1 MGTFSLDSFIGLLL
15 FSFILLLYN
24 RNWDSDLLSLK
35 SYEHPLKVSY
45 CQHSFEL
52 PFKLS
57 SIRSA
62 PYSKWN
68 NKFRLGLSYDLK
80 LHYLTRHFRVTQ
92 VYFQEQRRVNRPP
105 AIPGNNF
112 EFPETPFQF
121 MPPNVAN
128 LQNLPAVANA
138 LVQNAAAQQNQTS
151 ATAQSPQQPL
161 NNLSQQQVASNSLGM
176 VIDNSPPDLYSNPF
190 VRNLCLY
197 LVNITFLSNLM
208 NHICKFY
215 HRDNLGILH
224 LAASF
229 PQAPT

>member
-1 MGTFSLDSFIGLLL
+1 MFSPIIMGTTSLDSLSFLL
-15 FSFILLLYN
+15 FFSICLLIYN

-35 SYEHPLKVSY
+35 SYELPLKASY
-45 CQHSFEL
+45 GQHPFEM

-57 SIRSA
+57 HLRSA
-62 PYSKWN
+62 PYYKWS
-68 NKFRLGLSYDLK
+68 NKFRLGLSSDLK

-92 VYFQEQRRVNRPP
+92 VYFQEQRRGNRPP

-121 MPPNVAN
+121 IPPNVAN

-161 NNLSQQQVASNSLGM
+161 NNLSQQQVASNPLGM
-176 VIDNSPPDLYSNPF
+176 VIDNSPPDLYSNSY
-190 VRNLCLY
+190 VRNVSL
-197 LVNITFLSNLM
+197 
-208 NHICKFY
+208 
-215 HRDNLGILH
+215 
-224 LAASF
+224 
-229 PQAPT
+229 